1 MVVRSRNPHHAFD
14 ADSVRPD
21 IINPLV
27 SQLPL
32 RRVED
37 PVEDIGGAA
46 AFLASDAVCFVN
58 GHVVCADG
66 GQQVAGPVLNPARC
80 V

>member
-1 MVVRSRNPHHAFD
+1 M
-14 ADSVRPD
+14 
-21 IINPLV
+21 

-32 RRVED
+32 RRVGD

-58 GHVVCADG
+58 GQVVCADG
-66 GQQVAGPVLNPARC
+66 GQQVAGPVLNPARFT
-80 V
+80 